1 MRREGGKVNEKMYS
15 DVMNEIQNE
24 IQCSRMDGFSRG
36 FKKGRESRE
45 CLRKALEYAI
55 AQHNYPEKF
64 SSESNHWTAVAFNA
78 LGEDD
83 NA

>member
-1 MRREGGKVNEKMYS
+1 MTDDKGAGMNEKMYS
-15 DVMNEIQNE
+15 DVMNE

-36 FKKGRESRE
+36 FKRGRESRE

-55 AQHNYPEKF
+55 AQYNYPEKF

-83 NA
+83 NV

>member
-1 MRREGGKVNEKMYS
+1 MKEQMYS
-15 DVMNEIQNE
+15 DVMTET
-24 IQCSRMDGFSRG
+24 QCSRMEGFSEG

-64 SSESNHWTAVAFNA
+64 SSESNHWTAAAFNA